1 MFCTSINYKSA
12 NTDIRKKFA
21 FSQNIQRKF
30 MSELINE
37 SNVSQCVILC
47 TCNRTEIYFC
57 GSPSAPESV
66 DKLLAKY
73 SNIKEE
79 LMTPIKMFFQREN
92 AIYHLFKVA
101 SGIDS
106 MVIGE
111 DEILRQ
117 TKNAYITAKG
127 LGVVSYELN
136 LLFQSAIACAKKI
149 KTETALSKT
158 SVSIASLA
166 ANQAAKLGE
175 NINVLLIGAT
185 GKTGMT
191 VLKNLMSHKKLNITV
206 TMRNHNSDITVISNS
221 NINTIDYS
229 ERYNYIDNADCIISA
244 TSSPHYTITM
254 CEFKK
259 KLNHNKKRLFIDLA
273 VPPDIDKNIKN
284 IDDVTLISID
294 YFEKLAESNNILKYS
309 SVESA
314 KEIISTDIDSLKK
327 EFYFHDFLPYID
339 SIKKEIRSK
348 SLEDIIYKFKSEMNA
363 EQFSEVLRVLK
374 SYGKQ

>member
-79 LMTPIKMFFQREN
+79 LMTPIKMFFQGEN

-259 KLNHNKKRLFIDLA
+259 NLNHNKKRLFIDLA

-294 YFEKLAESNNILKYS
+294 YFEKLAECNNTLKQN
-309 SVESA
+309 SVKSA

>member
-1 MFCTSINYKSA
+1 MFCISINYKNA
-12 NTDIRKKFA
+12 NSDIRKKFA
-21 FSQNIQRKF
+21 FSPNIQRKF
-30 MSELINE
+30 MSELITE
-37 SNVSQCVILC
+37 SSVSQCVILC

-57 GSPSAPESV
+57 GSPSAPECA

-79 LMTPIKMFFQREN
+79 LISTIKMFFQEEN

-117 TKNAYITAKG
+117 TKNAYIAAKE
-127 LGVVSYELN
+127 LDVVSYELN
-136 LLFQSAIACAKKI
+136 IVFQSAITCAKKI

-166 ANQAAKLGE
+166 ANETVKLGE

-185 GKTGMT
+185 GKTGIT

-206 TMRNHNSDITVISNS
+206 TLRNHNSDITVISNS
-221 NINTIDYS
+221 NINTVDYS

-254 CEFKK
+254 REFKK
-259 KLNHNKKRLFIDLA
+259 NVNRNKKRLIIDLA

-284 IDDVTLISID
+284 IDDVTLIGID

-314 KEIISTDIDSLKK
+314 KEIISADIDSLKK
-327 EFYFHDFLPYID
+327 EFYFHNFLPYIN
-339 SIKKEIRSK
+339 SIKKEIQS
-348 SLEDIIYKFKSEMNA
+348 SSFEDIIYKLKAELKA

>member
-12 NTDIRKKFA
+12 NAEIRKKFA
-21 FSQNIQRKF
+21 FSPNVQRNF
-30 MSELINE
+30 MSELIND
-37 SNVSQCVILC
+37 SNISQCVILC

-57 GSPSAPESV
+57 GSPSAPECV

-79 LMTPIKMFFQREN
+79 LMSPIKMFFQGEN

-117 TKNAYITAKG
+117 TKNAYITAKE
-127 LGVVSYELN
+127 LRVVSYELN
-136 LLFQSAIACAKKI
+136 MLFQSAVACAKKI

-191 VLKNLMSHKKLNITV
+191 VLKNLMSHKKINILV
-206 TMRNHNSDITVISNS
+206 TLRNHNPDFTVILNS
-221 NINTIDYS
+221 NINTVDYS

-244 TSSPHYTITM
+244 TSSPHYTVTM
-254 CEFKK
+254 CELKK
-259 KLNHNKKRLFIDLA
+259 NLNQNKKRLFIDLA
-273 VPPDIDKNIKN
+273 IPPDIDRNIQN
-284 IDDVTLISID
+284 IDGVTLIGID
-294 YFEKLAESNNILKYS
+294 YFEKLAESNNALKQN

-314 KEIISTDIDSLKK
+314 KEIISKDIDSLKK
-327 EFYFHDFLPYID
+327 ELYFHDFFPYID
-339 SIKKEIRSK
+339 SIKNEIKSK
-348 SLEDIIYKFKSEMNA
+348 SFEDIIYKFKSEMHA
-363 EQFSEVLRVLK
+363 EQFSEVLRILK

>member
-1 MFCTSINYKSA
+1 
-12 NTDIRKKFA
+12 
-21 FSQNIQRKF
+21 

-79 LMTPIKMFFQREN
+79 LMIPIKMFFQGEN

-259 KLNHNKKRLFIDLA
+259 NLNHNKKRLFIDLA

-294 YFEKLAESNNILKYS
+294 YFEKLAECNNALKQN

-374 SYGKQ
+374 SYRKQ